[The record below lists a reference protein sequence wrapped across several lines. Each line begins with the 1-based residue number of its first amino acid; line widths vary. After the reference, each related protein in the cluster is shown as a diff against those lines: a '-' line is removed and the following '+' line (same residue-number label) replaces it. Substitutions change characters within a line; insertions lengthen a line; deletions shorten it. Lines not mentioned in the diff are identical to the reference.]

1 MGRPKTFDETAAL
14 DQAMQVFWAKGY
26 AATSL
31 TDLLA
36 ATGLSKSSLYETFGS
51 KHDLFLKTLERYR
64 DVVVARSIAALETD
78 MSARAAIRGAF
89 LQVVQGCAESSEP
102 RGCFSNNCAVEQAAR
117 DPAACRRVTEV
128 FGRFEAA
135 FEAAIRRGQAA
146 GEISPERDPKALARY
161 LNTALNG
168 LIVVSKTR
176 PGSADLNDVVEITLK
191 ALD

>member
-14 DQAMQVFWAKGY
+14 DQAMEVFWDKGY

-36 ATGLSKSSLYETFGS
+36 ATGLSKSSLYETFGN
-51 KHDLFLKTLERYR
+51 KHDLFLKALERYR
-64 DVVVARSIAALETD
+64 DAVVAPTLAALE
-78 MSARAAIRGAF
+78 SAPSPREAIRLAF
-89 LQVVQGCAESSEP
+89 LQVVEGVEQAAAP
-102 RGCFSNNCAVEQAAR
+102 RGCFSNNCAVEQANR

-128 FGRFEAA
+128 FGRFEQA
-135 FEAAIRRGQAA
+135 FEAAVRRGQAA
-146 GEISPERDPKALARY
+146 GEIPARHDPAALARY

-168 LIVVSKTR
+168 LIVVSKTGR
-176 PGSADLNDVVEITLK
+176 DTGDLNEVVEITLK

>member
-1 MGRPKTFDETAAL
+1 MGRPRAFDENAVL
-14 DQAMQVFWAKGY
+14 DQAMEVFWDKGY

-36 ATGLSKSSLYETFGS
+36 ATGLSKSSLYEAFGN
-51 KHDLFLKTLERYR
+51 KHDLFLRALERYR
-64 DVVVARSIAALETD
+64 DVVVAPTVTALEQV
-78 MSARAAIRGAF
+78 SPAREAIRRAF
-89 LQVVQGCAESSEP
+89 LQVIEGVEETASP
-102 RGCFSNNCAVEQAAR
+102 RGCFSNNCAVEQAAH
-117 DPAACRRVTEV
+117 DPAACRRVIEV

-146 GEISPERDPKALARY
+146 GEIPAERDAAALARY

-168 LIVVSKTR
+168 LIVVSKTGR
-176 PGSADLNDVVEITLK
+176 DTGDLSDVVEITLK

>member
-14 DQAMQVFWAKGY
+14 DEAMQVFWAKGY

-51 KHDLFLKTLERYR
+51 KHDLFLKALERYR
-64 DVVVARSIAALETD
+64 DVVVARSIAALESD
-78 MSARAAIRGAF
+78 APAREAIRGAF
-89 LQVVQGCAESSEP
+89 LQAIEGCAEAAEP
-102 RGCFSNNCAVEQAAR
+102 RGCFSNHCAVEQAAR
-117 DPAACRRVTEV
+117 DPAACRRVMEV

-146 GEISPERDPKALARY
+146 GEIPAERDPEGLARY
-161 LNTALNG
+161 LNSALNG
-168 LIVVSKTR
+168 LIVVGKTR
-176 PGSADLNDVVEITLK
+176 PGREGLTDVVEITLK